1 MSNQNMEKKTQDSQA
16 INSVVPKPIETKD
29 IFDGILIKLK
39 IFL

>member
-1 MSNQNMEKKTQDSQA
+1 MKKKTQESQA

-29 IFDGILIKLK
+29 IFEGILINLK